1 MQGTR
6 FKLGFTGNTTGFSTV
21 RLKLQNPLYST
32 SNNATNVGIHI
43 LIFN

>member
-1 MQGTR
+1 MR
-6 FKLGFTGNTTGFSTV
+6 FEPSFTGKIIGFFPV
-21 RLKLQNPLYST
+21 RLKLQTSLYSP